1 MPGYVARI
9 LWSFVSLVLL
19 LVLVFFLSRLT
30 GDPATL
36 FLPIDATPQM
46 IAQLSTGVGEH
57 ECRKGGHDIGDGA
70 SGRDGPV
77 RLPAYRSICWS
88 ILNADRDGE
97 DKDYVKL
104 SARVSHRDVSTST
117 YLRAE
122 CRSTRPMQSTKSFPR
137 FECWKVRTQSQTRR
151 RQISPCTLHACSVH

>member
-46 IAQLSTGVGEH
+46 IEQFRELIA
-57 ECRKGGHDIGDGA
+57 
-70 SGRDGPV
+70 RDLEAAKKIV
-77 RLPAYRSICWS
+77 
-88 ILNADRDGE
+88 ADA
-97 DKDYVKL
+97 KIK
-104 SARVSHRDVSTST
+104 
-117 YLRAE
+117 AE
-122 CRSTRPMQSTKSFPR
+122 
-137 FECWKVRTQSQTRR
+137 
-151 RQISPCTLHACSVH
+151 